1 MKEFQLTHNHTTLAE
16 SKRLLAAGVPA
27 NTADCYH
34 WCTEEGYTPGILPYG
49 CTYNEYIHG
58 KDNYTP
64 CWSVSQL
71 IFVLIKASLCDDSIF
86 TFCKNKP
93 QLDID
98 HCIKGIEANKEYY
111 DFSKALK

>member
-1 MKEFQLTHNHTTLAE
+1 MKEFQLNRTFTTLTE

-34 WCTEEGYTPGILPYG
+34 WCTEEGYTPGILPNG
-49 CTYNEYIHG
+49 CTYDEYTQG

-64 CWSVSQL
+64 CWSVGRL
-71 IFVLIKASLCDDSIF
+71 IWIFIKASLCDDSIF
-86 TFCKNKP
+86 TFRKKHP

-98 HCIKGIEANKEYY
+98 YCIKGLEANKEYY
-111 DFSKALK
+111 DFSEVLK